1 MKKTFGL
8 FAVLFLLSMLS
19 TSVLAAPHFYI
30 GGSIGQSYVEE
41 NNVLAGEDFE
51 DEDFGFKAF
60 AGYRFHKNF
69 AAELDYLDYGETDD
83 NILGIDT
90 EIDLYAVALY
100 AVGILPLSEQFEL
113 FVKLGAAYWD
123 GEADAS
129 IMGITV
135 SDDENGTDLAYG
147 LGASYAFTDNF
158 AVRVEYEEIDVD
170 DDLSRLGLLTVGGE
184 VRF

>member
-19 TSVLAAPHFYI
+19 TFVLAAPPFYI

-129 IMGITV
+129 ILGITV

-147 LGASYAFTDNF
+147 LGASYAFTDKF